1 MAAVTAATMASLLV
15 GVTPAASAGTPAVVL
30 SQTVATRSPGE
41 VHTVTAT
48 VTGADGQPAADG
60 TPVNFTI
67 SGPAKAITVGSPLVG
82 LGLYTGGAG
91 GWALHA
97 DGKVDGFAATN
108 PVTPPAPVA
117 SPAVDLVATPTGGG
131 YWVTTADGHVL
142 TAGDAMSYGDLGSV
156 ALSRP
161 IVGMSPT
168 ASGHGYY
175 LVSGDGGIFCFGD
188 AVFRGSMGG
197 VSLAAPIIGIAPTP
211 TGNGYWL
218 FGSNGA
224 VYSFGDAATYGDLHS
239 LSLNRPIVD
248 LAPTD
253 DAKGYWMVADDGG
266 IFAFGDAQ
274 FYGSLGGTALNGPV
288 SRILRTTGG
297 HGYLMATRD
306 GGVWSFGDGPALTNL
321 GGYTVRTVGGQATL
335 RFSSDTTGDSTV
347 GASIGGS
354 PATAT
359 ATPVTVHWASG
370 PPAWINLTGDT
381 GNTLLTSQTAS
392 VTATVKD
399 ADGYPIDD
407 GTPVL
412 FTVSG
417 TGGEDP
423 GSATVPTS
431 RGKAQFTF
439 RSSATGRSYIVATT
453 GGQEAAAHVDWRNP
467 SPDLRIVL
475 GATPT
480 TVVAGG
486 EVAFTATVS
495 SSGSVAATGARLT
508 VPLPA
513 GSSVGR
519 VDPGDWSC
527 DTDGGSLLC
536 DTGPLANPGSST
548 LHFQLTM

>member
-1 MAAVTAATMASLLV
+1 
-15 GVTPAASAGTPAVVL
+15 
-30 SQTVATRSPGE
+30 
-41 VHTVTAT
+41 
-48 VTGADGQPAADG
+48 
-60 TPVNFTI
+60 
-67 SGPAKAITVGSPLVG
+67 
-82 LGLYTGGAG
+82 
-91 GWALHA
+91 
-97 DGKVDGFAATN
+97 
-108 PVTPPAPVA
+108 
-117 SPAVDLVATPTGGG
+117 
-131 YWVTTADGHVL
+131 
-142 TAGDAMSYGDLGSV
+142 
-156 ALSRP
+156 
-161 IVGMSPT
+161 
-168 ASGHGYY
+168 
-175 LVSGDGGIFCFGD
+175 
-188 AVFRGSMGG
+188 
-197 VSLAAPIIGIAPTP
+197 
-211 TGNGYWL
+211 
-218 FGSNGA
+218 
-224 VYSFGDAATYGDLHS
+224 
-239 LSLNRPIVD
+239 
-248 LAPTD
+248 
-253 DAKGYWMVADDGG
+253 
-266 IFAFGDAQ
+266 
-274 FYGSLGGTALNGPV
+274 
-288 SRILRTTGG
+288 G

-370 PPAWINLTGDT
+370 PPAWINL
-381 GNTLLTSQTAS
+381 
-392 VTATVKD
+392 
-399 ADGYPIDD
+399 
-407 GTPVL
+407 
-412 FTVSG
+412 
-417 TGGEDP
+417 
-423 GSATVPTS
+423 
-431 RGKAQFTF
+431 
-439 RSSATGRSYIVATT
+439 T

-548 LHFQLTM
+548 LHFQLTMGATPTNVSVSATVTPANGPDFSPADNTTQRSIRIVAAPTAVTLTQSAATAVVGDAHQVTATADGADGTVVTFGVDTPPGPLAGGPYAAFAPTPDGTG